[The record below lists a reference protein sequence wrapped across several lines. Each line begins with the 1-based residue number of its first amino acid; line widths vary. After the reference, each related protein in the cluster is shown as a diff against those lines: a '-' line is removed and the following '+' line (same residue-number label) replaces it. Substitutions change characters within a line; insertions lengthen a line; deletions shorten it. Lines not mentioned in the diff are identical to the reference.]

1 MLDPKIIRKDLDAVV
16 KQLARRGFEVDT
28 NKLHA
33 LEEARKEIQG
43 RTQSLQ
49 NERNTRSK
57 AIGKAL
63 NAGSSPTTFTRL
75 EKVPPTLILKFDI
88 Y

>member
-43 RTQSLQ
+43 
-49 NERNTRSK
+49 
-57 AIGKAL
+57 
-63 NAGSSPTTFTRL
+63 PT
-75 EKVPPTLILKFDI
+75 
-88 Y
+88 